1 MRGQDSDNAMMVRCW
16 VGDVTNN
23 QDIELI
29 CAPLVTH
36 YYNHP

>member
-1 MRGQDSDNAMMVRCW
+1 MMVRRW

-36 YYNHP
+36 HYSHPYP